1 MEAPD
6 THIPVS
12 RLVSEAGEGRT
23 PLSFA
28 ALHGQLDAVRL
39 LLSYGSTVDLGRV
52 RSGTKVALQ
61 PVLFLYSRLDRFL
74 LATQRDTN
82 ASPLVNASSGGHLDV
97 VQALLAAGADV
108 HRATVRPAFQS
119 QM

>member
-1 MEAPD
+1 MSRRQLGFAALLLLPSLHPSSEQEVEAPD
-6 THIPVS
+6 THIQVS
-12 RLVSEAGEGRT
+12 RRVSGVGEGRT

-61 PVLFLYSRLDRFL
+61 PVFFL
-74 LATQRDTN
+74 LTFGSLPTCN
-82 ASPLVNASSGGHLDV
+82 AARHKCKPT
-97 VQALLAAGADV
+97 
-108 HRATVRPAFQS
+108 RERK
-119 QM
+119 